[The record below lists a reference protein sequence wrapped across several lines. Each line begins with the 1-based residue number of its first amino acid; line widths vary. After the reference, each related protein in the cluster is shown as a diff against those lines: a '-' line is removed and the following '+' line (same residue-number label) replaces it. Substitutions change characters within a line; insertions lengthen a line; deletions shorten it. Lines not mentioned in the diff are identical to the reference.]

1 MNVHPLTKVN
11 DELSRISGELQ
22 LMIQESKR
30 LLIRTC
36 YEIDKS
42 KKMVIRRGSID
53 PHLAPKLKVGGNY
66 ARSASPTKQ

>member
-11 DELSRISGELQ
+11 DELTRMHNELQ
-22 LMIQESKR
+22 KMIQESKR

-42 KKMVIRRGSID
+42 KKMVVRRGSIAPD
-53 PHLAPKLKVGGNY
+53 LAPKLKVGGRY